1 MLEALELVALFPSK
15 RKPATLKAVESFSYM
30 LYFALS
36 RLVAKREGQTQSK
49 FDEWKFFN
57 LAPHSA

>member
-1 MLEALELVALFPSK
+1 MLEALELEALF
-15 RKPATLKAVESFSYM
+15 RLKTETYVAKNCWEFFVYAIFC
-30 LYFALS
+30 F
-36 RLVAKREGQTQSK
+36 VAKREGQAQSK